1 MASGHLPAERPCYSP
16 PANEAKLRPEYL
28 ICVQQ
33 PLRDKQKPKF
43 YAAAYTP
50 EAGERSIFI
59 MCGGLHCGK
68 FHVYSVIKAFHSF
81 RSALCG
87 TGHPPSSL
95 ARA

>member
-43 YAAAYTP
+43 YV
-50 EAGERSIFI
+50 AG
-59 MCGGLHCGK
+59 G
-68 FHVYSVIKAFHSF
+68 A
-81 RSALCG
+81 
-87 TGHPPSSL
+87 
-95 ARA
+95 